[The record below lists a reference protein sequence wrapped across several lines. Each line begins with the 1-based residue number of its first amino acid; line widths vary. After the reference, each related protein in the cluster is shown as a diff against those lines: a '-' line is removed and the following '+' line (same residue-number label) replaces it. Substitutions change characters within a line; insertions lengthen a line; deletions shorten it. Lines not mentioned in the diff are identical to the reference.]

1 MSHDP
6 LPSEPPEAV
15 VQKRRTLSIIWLIP
29 LVAALVGA
37 WLVIKAVQE
46 KGPEITITFKTAEG
60 LEAGK
65 TKIRYKN
72 VDVGQV
78 TSIDLSEDLY
88 HVIVTAAMEPGAAS
102 YLTEKARFWVVRARL
117 GFGEVSGLG
126 TLFSGAY
133 IAMDPGKEGKSTKHF
148 EGMEAPPVV
157 DVSIPGSHF
166 NLRAEHLGSIDVGAP
181 VYFRRIPVG
190 RVENYQLADDGNS
203 IDIGV
208 FVEAPH
214 DRRVQKNTRF
224 YNAGGVDVTVGVDGI
239 QVNTQALASV
249 LMGGLA
255 FETPTNLEPGG
266 TVDKNHVFDLYPNR
280 KSINEPRYTRK
291 NYYLL
296 YFDETVRGLAPG
308 APVEFRGIP
317 IGEVVD
323 IKLEFDVN
331 QVAAR
336 IPVLIEIQPDRLT
349 IVGDDNF
356 ERKKVGELLVA
367 KGLRAQLKTGSL
379 LTGKL
384 LINLDFFPDAHP
396 AEIVFSGRYPV
407 LPTVPTPISEI
418 TASITHLF
426 DRIEALPIEEI
437 GGKLRAA
444 ADGVE
449 RLVGSG
455 ELQEA
460 ARALKGTLEGAQEV
474 TQLITSELAPT
485 INNTMIQMTDSL
497 EQMEA
502 LLRPE
507 APIQQELLRASTEMA
522 AAARAIRQLADYLER
537 HPESLLQGKD

>member
-1 MSHDP
+1 
-6 LPSEPPEAV
+6 
-15 VQKRRTLSIIWLIP
+15 
-29 LVAALVGA
+29 
-37 WLVIKAVQE
+37 
-46 KGPEITITFKTAEG
+46 
-60 LEAGK
+60 
-65 TKIRYKN
+65 
-72 VDVGQV
+72 
-78 TSIDLSEDLY
+78 
-88 HVIVTAAMEPGAAS
+88 VIVTAAMEPGAAS